1 MIAEFD
7 PPVLTL
13 ADRLVADIR
22 EFMAGE

>member
-13 ADRLVADIR
+13 ADRLVAHIR
-22 EFMAGE
+22 ESMAGE